1 MTPLLL
7 TVAILLGLWA
17 LLHLVLHRPA
27 ATAVVAHRG
36 AGGEAPENTLAAVR
50 AGMESGAGFL
60 EIDVRRSAD
69 GAFVVIH
76 DATVERTTD
85 GAGAVE
91 SMTTS
96 QLRALDAGSWFDP
109 AFAGERIPLLDEVLT
124 AVGEWQGALAVEVKD
139 PRMDLDIAEQ
149 LAIALQTGPFHRIL
163 LVSFDHDW
171 LRLFRQVMPATP
183 VGELSV
189 YPLKPPDGAIVERI
203 GVFWLAT
210 VIDPTLV
217 WRSHRRGLQVWVWTI
232 DHPIGI
238 RLMRWLGVDGVTT
251 NHPTRAAHLLR
262 EGELVLG

>member
-1 MTPLLL
+1 MNPVLLSL
-7 TVAILLGLWA
+7 AILLTLWL

-27 ATAVVAHRG
+27 STAVVAHRG

-50 AGMESGAGFL
+50 EGMQSGAGFL

-76 DATVERTTD
+76 DATVDRTTD
-85 GAGAVE
+85 GTGSVE

-96 QLRALDAGSWFDP
+96 RLRALDAGSWFGP
-109 AFAGERIPLLDEVLT
+109 AYAGERIPLLDEVLA
-124 AVGEWQGALAVEVKD
+124 AVDGWPGALAIEVKD
-139 PRMDLDIAEQ
+139 PQMDRQTAEQ
-149 LAIALQTGPFHRIL
+149 LATALQAAPFHRIL

-171 LRLFRQVMPATP
+171 LRLFRDVMPATP
-183 VGELSV
+183 IGELSV
-189 YPLKPPDGAIVERI
+189 YPLKPPDSAIVERV

-217 WRSHRRGLQVWVWTI
+217 WRSHRRGLEVWVWTV
-232 DHPIGI
+232 DRPFWI

-251 NHPTRAAHLLR
+251 NLPTRAVRLLR
-262 EGELVLG
+262 DG